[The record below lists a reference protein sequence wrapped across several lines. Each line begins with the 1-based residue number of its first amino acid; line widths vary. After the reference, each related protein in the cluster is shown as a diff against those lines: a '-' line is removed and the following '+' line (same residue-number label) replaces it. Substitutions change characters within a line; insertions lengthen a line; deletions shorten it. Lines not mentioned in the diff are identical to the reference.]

1 MPVEAQ
7 VVALMKLAVEASDAT
22 VKLSRL
28 PGTAVDV
35 ALAVTEVALLLAVRA
50 AASPSAVSAAAAV
63 RTASTLVLTA
73 R

>member
-1 MPVEAQ
+1 
-7 VVALMKLAVEASDAT
+7 
-22 VKLSRL
+22 
-28 PGTAVDV
+28 V